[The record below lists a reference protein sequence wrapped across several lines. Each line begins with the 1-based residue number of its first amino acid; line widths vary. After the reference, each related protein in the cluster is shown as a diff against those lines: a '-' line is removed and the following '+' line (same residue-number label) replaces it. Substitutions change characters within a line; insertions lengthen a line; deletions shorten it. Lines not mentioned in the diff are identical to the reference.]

1 VTQFPQ
7 ILTSK
12 KGLNFTL
19 NTTADKLKT
28 QRISRLRRDIDRL
41 NDMDDL
47 KKDLDKR
54 IKEAGKTRRSQSQL
68 LISKRQETSLKKSE
82 EIAKRLEVQ
91 RQLQESLV
99 TKEI

>member
-1 VTQFPQ
+1 
-7 ILTSK
+7 
-12 KGLNFTL
+12 
-19 NTTADKLKT
+19 
-28 QRISRLRRDIDRL
+28 
-41 NDMDDL
+41 MDDL

-82 EIAKRLEVQ
+82 EISKRLEVQ
-91 RQLQESLV
+91 RKLQESLV